1 MLRKKIAVLLLSA
14 VMAMTMLSGCGDN
27 AAKEDKKALQKIRIR
42 MMLQKLRKKRQMKRK
57 KAPVEDGEYWVDF
70 NTDSGMFHENS
81 RFRLVVRQHWSFEDG
96 KMTVHITLNSKNIVQ
111 LFLGTAKD
119 AQKDGADLI
128 DPSGTET
135 IEYTDGSEPNEVYTF
150 DVPVKKLD
158 EEFDLALIGTK
169 GKWYDHK
176 VSVSNPVAK

>member
-14 VMAMTMLSGCGDN
+14 AMAMTMLSGCGEN
-27 AAKEDKKALQKIRIR
+27 TAKEDKKATTEEQNKDDASEA
-42 MMLQKLRKKRQMKRK
+42 KEEVKEEE

-70 NTDSGMFHENS
+70 NTDSSMFHENPD
-81 RFRLVVRQHWSFEDG
+81 FEDGKATLIVENG

-111 LFLGTAKD
+111 LFLGTAED

-135 IEYTDGSEPNEVYTF
+135 IEYTDGSDPKEVYTF
-150 DVPVKKLD
+150 DVPVKNLD
-158 EEFDLALIGTK
+158 EEFDLALVGTK
-169 GKWYDHK
+169 GTWYDHK
-176 VSVSNPVAK
+176 VSVSNPVAKQ

>member
-14 VMAMTMLSGCGDN
+14 AMAMTMLSGCGDN
-27 AAKEDKKALQKIRIR
+27 TAKEDKNAATEDQNKDDASEAKEEETEE
-42 MMLQKLRKKRQMKRK
+42 
-57 KAPVEDGEYWVDF
+57 APIEDGEYLVDF
-70 NTDSGMFHENS
+70 NTDSSMFHENPD
-81 RFRLVVRQHWSFEDG
+81 FDGGKATLIVEDG

-111 LFLGTAKD
+111 LFLGTAED
-119 AQKDGADLI
+119 AQKDGTDLI
-128 DPSGTET
+128 DPAGTET
-135 IEYTDGSEPNEVYTF
+135 IEYTDGSEPKEVYTF

>member
-14 VMAMTMLSGCGDN
+14 AMAMTMLSGCGDN
-27 AAKEDKKALQKIRIR
+27 AAKENKKAATEAQN
-42 MMLQKLRKKRQMKRK
+42 
-57 KAPVEDGEYWVDF
+57 KAPVEEGEYWVDF
-70 NTDSGMFHENS
+70 NTDSGMFHENPD
-81 RFRLVVRQHWSFEDG
+81 FDGGKATLIVEDG

-135 IEYTDGSEPNEVYTF
+135 IEYTDGSEPKEVYTF

>member
-1 MLRKKIAVLLLSA
+1 MIV
-14 VMAMTMLSGCGDN
+14 
-27 AAKEDKKALQKIRIR
+27 
-42 MMLQKLRKKRQMKRK
+42 
-57 KAPVEDGEYWVDF
+57 
-70 NTDSGMFHENS
+70 
-81 RFRLVVRQHWSFEDG
+81 EDG

-135 IEYTDGSEPNEVYTF
+135 IEYTDGSEPKEVYTF

-169 GKWYDHK
+169 GKWYEVTTLAPIRLAVLADFASSFVEFCTDRMNT
-176 VSVSNPVAK
+176 VSSFVTILSVCSIHITSFTMTAS

>member
-14 VMAMTMLSGCGDN
+14 AMAVTMLGGCGDN
-27 AAKEDKKALQKIRIR
+27 SAKEDKKTATEEQNKDDASEA
-42 MMLQKLRKKRQMKRK
+42 KEEEAEEEE
-57 KAPVEDGEYWVDF
+57 KAPVEDGEYFVDF
-70 NTDSGMFHENS
+70 NTDSSMFYENQE
-81 RFRLVVRQHWSFEDG
+81 FDGGKATLIVEDG

-111 LFLGTAKD
+111 LFLGTAED
-119 AQKDGADLI
+119 AQKDGAELI
-128 DPSGTET
+128 DPAGTET
-135 IEYTDGSEPNEVYTF
+135 IEYTDGSEPKEVYTF

-158 EEFDLALIGTK
+158 EDFDLALIGTK

>member
-27 AAKEDKKALQKIRIR
+27 TAKEDKKAATEDQNKDDASEA
-42 MMLQKLRKKRQMKRK
+42 KEEEADEAE

-70 NTDSGMFHENS
+70 NTDSGMFHENPD
-81 RFRLVVRQHWSFEDG
+81 FDGGKATLIVEDG
-96 KMTVHITLNSKNIVQ
+96 KMTVHITQNSKNIVQ

-135 IEYTDGSEPNEVYTF
+135 IEYTDGSEPKEVYTF
-150 DVPVKKLD
+150 DVSVKKLD

>member
-1 MLRKKIAVLLLSA
+1 MLRKKIAVFVLA
-14 VMAMTMLSGCGDN
+14 ATMAAGMLAGCGSN
-27 AAKEDKKALQKIRIR
+27 TTKEDKKVTEEQSKDTASEAEKEEAEEEE
-42 MMLQKLRKKRQMKRK
+42 
-57 KAPVEDGEYWVDF
+57 KAPVEDGEYFVDF
-70 NTDSGMFHENS
+70 NTDSSMFYENQD
-81 RFRLVVRQHWSFEDG
+81 FDGGKATLIVEDG

-119 AQKDGADLI
+119 AQKDGAELI
-128 DPSGTET
+128 DPAGTET
-135 IEYTDGSEPNEVYTF
+135 IEYSDGSEPKEVYTF

-169 GKWYDHK
+169 GTWYDHK